1 MAVFDEVLDGR
12 FYDIINDTHVEQ
24 VLLNSS
30 ALGEICHLSSTLTL
44 TPYVPQDSS
53 KKMKDRAIFDE
64 VLDDRFHM
72 LL

>member
-1 MAVFDEVLDGR
+1 MIDL
-12 FYDIINDTHVEQ
+12 YDNVNDIHVEQ
-24 VLLNSS
+24 VLSNNSVI
-30 ALGEICHLSSTLTL
+30 GEICHLSSTFTL

-53 KKMKDRAIFDE
+53 KKMEDRAIFDE

>member
-1 MAVFDEVLDGR
+1 MIDL
-12 FYDIINDTHVEQ
+12 YDNVNAIHVGQ
-24 VLLNSS
+24 VLSNNSVI
-30 ALGEICHLSSTLTL
+30 GEICHLSSTLTL

-53 KKMKDRAIFDE
+53 KKMEVRAIFDK